1 MASEFVP
8 SARRFSSIDGLRPL
22 QANIIYGCP
31 AHNLYVEVVHVIVC
45 GRIMP
50 GLSGSEAVHCAARV
64 IHVVDSAWSVQ
75 TIQRPNGG
83 PSLSQHWVSIV
94 FLGVQ
99 SSPWRSLTPV
109 PSHFP
114 EPHTANPV
122 STIHWGNAGLV
133 LGQRRRRWPNTSPA
147 LAQCIVF
154 AGNHAGSKIWNS
166 ADLIS
171 EKLAQHSF
179 IVNSTCRVRGPS
191 FNFPVGPEAAGVFFK
206 WIFWDWILMK

>member
-83 PSLSQHWVSIV
+83 PALSHYWVCIV

-109 PSHFP
+109 ITLPRTHCQSSKHDTLGHCWAGVEPS
-114 EPHTANPV
+114 
-122 STIHWGNAGLV
+122 
-133 LGQRRRRWPNTSPA
+133 
-147 LAQCIVF
+147 
-154 AGNHAGSKIWNS
+154 S
-166 ADLIS
+166 AT
-171 EKLAQHSF
+171 LAQHQPSIGPMYRVCWESRWFENMKQRWANRPIRKVGPTF
-179 IVNSTCRVRGPS
+179 IHRRVRGPP
-191 FNFPVGPEAAGVFFK
+191 FNFPGGPGAAGVFFK